1 MTDLPWLPL
10 IGVVFALL
18 IAVAVALIIRRYVQ
32 ARGAGSNQATKRL
45 VLGILAI
52 GVVGIILW
60 QITASTIATL
70 SR

>member
-1 MTDLPWLPL
+1 MTDLPGLPL

-18 IAVAVALIIRRYVQ
+18 TAVALGLIIRSYVQ
-32 ARGAGSNQATKRL
+32 ARRTGSNQATKRL
-45 VLGILAI
+45 VLGILAVA
-52 GVVGIILW
+52 VVGIILW